1 MDDEPDG
8 GAVRRKRRT
17 REHIIAEL
25 GVNFVERCALLAG
38 YSVESIEHD
47 YGIDLLLFT
56 YNEAGE
62 IENGSVSPQI
72 KASDSITILA
82 DQETISFPIARI
94 DLDHWLKELYPCI
107 LIVYDAQADE
117 DFWLYVQAYFRRQPD
132 FDIGRVGET
141 IQARLSKANRV
152 TPAAIRQFAEF
163 KARVLQQAEKAEIEY
178 GD

>member
-1 MDDEPDG
+1 VNDEPEG
-8 GAVRRKRRT
+8 RTVHRKRRT
-17 REHIIAEL
+17 KEHVIAGL

-47 YGIDLLLFT
+47 YGVDLLLFT

-62 IENGSVSPQI
+62 IENGSVSLQV
-72 KASDSITILA
+72 KASDNLTVLA
-82 DQETISFPIARI
+82 DQETVSFPIARA
-94 DLDHWLKELYPCI
+94 DLDHWLQELYPCI

-117 DFWLYVQAYFRRQPD
+117 AFWLYVQAYFKGQSD
-132 FDIGRVGET
+132 FDIGRIGET
-141 IQARLSKANRV
+141 IQVRLSKANRV
-152 TPAAIRQFAEF
+152 TPAAMRRFAEF